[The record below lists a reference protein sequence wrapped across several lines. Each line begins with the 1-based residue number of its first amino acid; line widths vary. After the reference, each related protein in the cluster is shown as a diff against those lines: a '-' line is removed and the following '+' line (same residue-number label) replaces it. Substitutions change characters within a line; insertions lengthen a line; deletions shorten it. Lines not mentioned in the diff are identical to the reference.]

1 MSDLTYAFESY
12 VPLHDY
18 QRASVNNAKRMG
30 ETHTMPRMCLYYKTG
45 AGKTRTALAC
55 VYVMDHTEVLIVAPP
70 TTHKHWED
78 TARAIGFTGT
88 LTIMSHAKFR
98 QRETKVSR
106 SVPVIVDE
114 FHMLGG
120 YKAQGFKKL
129 EKIAGS
135 LKAPLIICSATPN
148 YNDVER
154 CYCIQRITDRRA
166 TEGGYL
172 SFIYRHCDTEVNPF
186 GQVPR
191 VSGFTHYPDAASF
204 LADLPNVEYI
214 EDDLVY
220 DIEDIE
226 VELGVPS
233 ELLTLG
239 VDRRRERMVGSLIE
253 RKHTVINHMLVRDD
267 GLLVTEVAELLV
279 QAVDDSDT
287 PVLVFAVH
295 KDVAL
300 AAAKSLR
307 AANHATST
315 VNGQMSK
322 VAKNEAIEDFKAGKL
337 RALIGTQTLAT
348 GTDGLDKVCDLLVI
362 IDDTEDDAMRRQ
374 LIGRIMPR
382 GEATTT
388 THSNR
393 VVRIVAEPTVRAP
406 HSGGGVGTP
415 ADAGN

>member
-1 MSDLTYAFESY
+1 MSDLVKYAFELD

-18 QRASVNNAKRMG
+18 QRASVDNAKRMG
-30 ETHTMPRMCLYYKTG
+30 ETHSMPRMCLYYKTG

-55 VYVMDHTEVLIVAPP
+55 VHVMGHTDAVIVAPP
-70 TTHKHWED
+70 TTHQHWED
-78 TARAIGFTGT
+78 TARAMGFTGD
-88 LTIMSHAKFR
+88 LTILSHAKFR
-98 QRETKVSR
+98 QRETKLSR
-106 SVPVIVDE
+106 TVPLIVDE

-135 LKAPLIICSATPN
+135 LKAPVIICSATPN

-172 SFIYRHCDTEVNPF
+172 SFIYRHCGTEVNPF
-186 GQVPR
+186 GHVPR
-191 VSGFTHYPDAASF
+191 VTGFLHYPDAASF

-226 VELGVPS
+226 VQLPIPS

-239 VDRRRERMVGSLIE
+239 IDRRRERIVGSIIE
-253 RKHTVINHMLVRDD
+253 RKHTVIDHMLVRDD
-267 GLLVTEVAELLV
+267 GHLATEVAELLV
-279 QAVDDSDT
+279 QAVDDSPT

-295 KDVAL
+295 TEVAHAAHRSL
-300 AAAKSLR
+300 AAAQHKS
-307 AANHATST
+307 H
-315 VNGQMSK
+315 VVDGKMSK
-322 VAKNEAIEDFKAGKL
+322 AKKNVAIEEFKAGRL
-337 RALIGTQTLAT
+337 RALVGTQTLAT
-348 GTDGLDKVCDLLVI
+348 GTDGLDKVCDMLVI
-362 IDDTEDDAMRRQ
+362 LDDTEDNAMRRQ

-382 GEATTT
+382 GEETTT
-388 THSNR
+388 AHSNR
-393 VVRIVAEPTVRAP
+393 VVRIVASPSAV
-406 HSGGGVGTP
+406 S
-415 ADAGN
+415 